1 MGGRAGVRDLM
12 GALGSILLWL
22 VSKIFGG
29 GGKEDS
35 ATRNAREL
43 GRAEQ
48 QNADMKAD
56 TVVIRRANEA
66 AKKAE
71 QQGGSDDPNDRDARR

>member
-1 MGGRAGVRDLM
+1 M

-22 VSKIFGG
+22 VSKLFGG

-35 ATRNAREL
+35 ATRTAREL

-48 QNADMKAD
+48 QNADMRAD

-66 AKKAE
+66 AKKVE
-71 QQGGSDDPNDRDARR
+71 QEEGRDPNDRDQR

>member
-1 MGGRAGVRDLM
+1 M

-22 VSKIFGG
+22 VGKLFG